1 MDTCRI
7 CFGTDG
13 RETML
18 SPCNCRGSSAFIHQE
33 CYERYLEHFPD
44 GVCRVCNARMNVVE
58 NPEVG
63 LALGSL
69 VLSVIVLNNA
79 VVPPI
84 IKGVFLA
91 GYAIGIRYLGTR
103 GLLSGRFVTIATGM
117 TMLLLAVRHDAMSLV
132 AVNASLLLLGT
143 LLTLGLYVP
152 IEGILSCAVAT
163 ICYIYLAFIGMRLL
177 FDTDDIWTNIAF
189 MNFTFMTWYGWYMT
203 RQPLFAAV
211 PD

>member
-44 GVCRVCNARMNVVE
+44 GMCRVCNTRMVLAK
-58 NPEVG
+58 NPEIG
-63 LALGSL
+63 SALGAL
-69 VLSVIVLNNA
+69 LLSAIILNNA
-79 VVPPI
+79 AIPHL
-84 IKGVFLA
+84 IKGVLLFGSAAVIRNL
-91 GYAIGIRYLGTR
+91 GVHGLISWRFMAIT
-103 GLLSGRFVTIATGM
+103 TGM
-117 TMLLLAVRHDAMSLV
+117 ALMLLTARHDPAGLISI
-132 AVNASLLLLGT
+132 NAILLLVGT
-143 LLTLGLYVP
+143 LLTLNIYVP

-163 ICYIYLAFIGMRLL
+163 ICYIYLAFIGLRLL
-177 FDTDDIWTNIAF
+177 FDTDDVWTNMTFI
-189 MNFTFMTWYGWYMT
+189 NFTFMTWYGWYMT

-211 PD
+211 RD